1 MTRYNIEEL
10 KNSAVTYMKTQ
21 NNPVT
26 YETVARKL
34 GIERKVMKYIFFSHK
49 DVFKAQRRYI
59 CSKRHVYTL

>member
-26 YETVARKL
+26 YENVARKL
-34 GIERKVMKYIFFSHK
+34 GIERKVMKYIFFSHTY
-49 DVFKAQRRYI
+49 VFKAQRRFI

>member
-34 GIERKVMKYIFFSHK
+34 GIERKVMKYIFFSHTY
-49 DVFKAQRRYI
+49 VFKAQRRYI
-59 CSKRHVYTL
+59 CSKRHIYTL